1 MLRFRVGAFLAII
14 CTATGCGDSPRT
26 VADARD
32 SVSAAT
38 PPPPEP
44 KVWEPR
50 PVVAP
55 RDSTTRDSLAADTA
69 AVDTLRDTASA
80 PRDTVPLRTRAR
92 GPRPFVLSP
101 ADSARWP
108 VRGPEPLPGAL
119 LPEHRIIAYYGNPR
133 STRMGI
139 MGQVPPDS
147 MLPRLEKV
155 AMEWALADPERKVMP
170 ALHLIA
176 TVAQRLPGPGKKY
189 RIRMGDGLID
199 TVASW
204 AEERGWIVFLDIQTG
219 HSTVAEEIEPLLPFL
234 ERPYVHLALDPE
246 FAMKSG
252 GVPGRRIGTLDAEDV
267 NHAIEALGDVV
278 TRHQLPPK
286 VLVVHRFTRR
296 MLTNTDS
303 IRLDPRVQ
311 VVIQMDG
318 FGSPYIKQDAY
329 RFWISPYPVQ
339 YTGFKL
345 FYKNDRDP
353 RTKMPGF
360 EPSCDPVMHELVG
373 CGDDGLMTPEQV
385 IGRLYPVPLYIQYQ

>member
-1 MLRFRVGAFLAII
+1 MLRSSLGVLLVII
-14 CTATGCGDSPRT
+14 CATIGCGDSPRT
-26 VADARD
+26 MADARG
-32 SVSAAT
+32 SALAV
-38 PPPPEP
+38 PPPPPKP
-44 KVWEPR
+44 KVWAPR

-55 RDSTTRDSLAADTA
+55 PDTTKDSLPADTTAADSLTDSTEAKRDS
-69 AVDTLRDTASA
+69 
-80 PRDTVPLRTRAR
+80 VPPRTRAR

-101 ADSARWP
+101 ADSAKWP
-108 VRGPEPLPGAL
+108 VKTADPLPGSL
-119 LPEHRIIAYYGNPR
+119 LPAHRIIAYYGNPS

-176 TVAQRLPGPGKKY
+176 TVAQGKPGAAKKY
-189 RIRMGDGLID
+189 RLRMGDSLINM
-199 TVASW
+199 VASW

-219 HSTVAEEIEPLLPFL
+219 HSTVPAELEPLIPFL
-234 ERPYVHLALDPE
+234 ERPYVHLSLDPE
-246 FAMKSG
+246 FAMKGG
-252 GVPGRRIGTLDAEDV
+252 GVPGRRMGTLDAADV
-267 NHAIEALGDVV
+267 NHAIEVLGEVV
-278 TRHQLPPK
+278 TEHKLPPK
-286 VLVVHRFTRR
+286 VLVVHRFTRK
-296 MLTNTDS
+296 MLTNTDK

-318 FGSPYIKQDAY
+318 FGSPNHKQDAY
-329 RFWISPYPVQ
+329 RFWISPHPVQ

-353 RTKMPGF
+353 RTKAAGF
-360 EPSCDPVMHELVG
+360 EPSCDRVTYELVG

-385 IGRLYPVPLYIQYQ
+385 IGKLYPVPLYIQYQ